1 MDMDAADQRKESK
14 DTDVQMDNVPVINTT
29 TSTVQ
34 TIESD
39 PQAINLT
46 TSSSANVRKMK

>member
-1 MDMDAADQRKESK
+1 MDMDAADQRKISEE
-14 DTDVQMDNVPVINTT
+14 TDAQIDNVPVINTT

-34 TIESD
+34 PIESD

-46 TSSSANVRKMK
+46 TSPSANVRKTK

>member
-1 MDMDAADQRKESK
+1 MDMDAADQRKISEE
-14 DTDVQMDNVPVINTT
+14 TDAQMDVPVINTT

-46 TSSSANVRKMK
+46 ASQPANVRKMK